1 MIKDKYCKRVKR
13 FIEKSKKRICYL
25 RAVKNNEEILY
36 IENNQEYINSVIKKH
51 NPNST
56 IIYLLLNGMHFDSS
70 FKGNYY
76 YLNIDCYRNDYFGML
91 YMFRNSMQ
99 LLGRCKTLLSDEV
112 FANNIEYRNKVFNDT
127 GKTFKILLH
136 EIENGSKIGI
146 KILEKCLDLYDGLY
160 IWGAVK
166 LGLIITKYMKD
177 NNINILGIIDS
188 KEELRGT
195 KVEGIEVISFDD
207 VIDNKSIF
215 ITVLNSKAVNE
226 ISNMI
231 KTSRKNLKFA
241 TFEDLNADLFM
252 FLLE

>member
-1 MIKDKYCKRVKR
+1 
-13 FIEKSKKRICYL
+13 
-25 RAVKNNEEILY
+25 
-36 IENNQEYINSVIKKH
+36 
-51 NPNST
+51 
-56 IIYLLLNGMHFDSS
+56 
-70 FKGNYY
+70 
-76 YLNIDCYRNDYFGML
+76 
-91 YMFRNSMQ
+91 
-99 LLGRCKTLLSDEV
+99 
-112 FANNIEYRNKVFNDT
+112 
-127 GKTFKILLH
+127 
-136 EIENGSKIGI
+136 
-146 KILEKCLDLYDGLY
+146 
-160 IWGAVK
+160 
-166 LGLIITKYMKD
+166 MKD